1 MGAPKQG
8 CSLMYPL
15 FTLHVIFCTL
25 PPLPLPVHC
34 QCTKTPI
41 IFNFGDSN
49 SDTGGFAD
57 GLGLNFAPPNGRTYF
72 HQPAGRLSDG
82 RLMIDFLCESLN
94 TSYLTPYLDSLGPD
108 FSNGANFAISGSA
121 TLPRF
126 VPFSLDVQVYQFLR
140 FRARSPALMSK
151 GYKDLVGD
159 GDFQNALY
167 TIDIGQ
173 NDLAGSFDYL
183 TYAQVID
190 KIPSFITEIK
200 YAIWNIYQSG
210 GKNFWVHNTGPL
222 GCAPQK
228 LALHGQNASEL
239 DEHGCLHPLNNAAK
253 AFNAQLRALCEQL
266 RPQLTNATIVYV
278 DLYSIKYDLIANA
291 PNYGFQNPLMACCG
305 NGGPPYNYNTNINCG
320 RTGHTVCNE
329 GSQFISWDGV
339 HYTEAANAVFASKIL
354 STNYSSPRVNFN
366 FFYISESSPAGVRR
380 IFNFGDSNSDTGG
393 VLAGTGLPIGL
404 PHGITFFHR
413 GTGRL
418 GDGRLIIDFF
428 CEHLNLSYLS
438 PYLDS
443 LAPNFT
449 SGVNFAVSGAMTLP
463 QFVPFA
469 LDVQVRQFIRFKN
482 RSLELQTTGLGDFID
497 EKGFRDALYMI
508 DIGQND
514 LLMALYASNLT
525 CEPVAEQIPSFLAEI
540 KLAIQNIY
548 SYGGRKFWIHNTGPL
563 GCAPKELALHS
574 HTNKDLD
581 RIGCFR
587 VHNDLAKAFNKG
599 LRNIC
604 KEMRTDLKDATIV
617 YIDVYTI
624 KYNIFTKYKKYGFE
638 YPFMACCGYGG
649 PPNNYDQKATCGQPG
664 SSICNN
670 VSRSIVWDGVHYSEA
685 SNRVVATSILS
696 GHYSTPQ
703 MKLENFW
710 ERLD

>member
-1 MGAPKQG
+1 MDNVGFSK
-8 CSLMYPL
+8 
-15 FTLHVIFCTL
+15 HVIL
-25 PPLPLPVHC
+25 HLW
-34 QCTKTPI
+34 I
-41 IFNFGDSN
+41 WIF
-49 SDTGGFAD
+49 
-57 GLGLNFAPPNGRTYF
+57 
-72 HQPAGRLSDG
+72 
-82 RLMIDFLCESLN
+82 
-94 TSYLTPYLDSLGPD
+94 
-108 FSNGANFAISGSA
+108 
-121 TLPRF
+121 
-126 VPFSLDVQVYQFLR
+126 
-140 FRARSPALMSK
+140 
-151 GYKDLVGD
+151 
-159 GDFQNALY
+159 
-167 TIDIGQ
+167 
-173 NDLAGSFDYL
+173 LAMTD
-183 TYAQVID
+183 
-190 KIPSFITEIK
+190 
-200 YAIWNIYQSG
+200 
-210 GKNFWVHNTGPL
+210 
-222 GCAPQK
+222 
-228 LALHGQNASEL
+228 
-239 DEHGCLHPLNNAAK
+239 
-253 AFNAQLRALCEQL
+253 
-266 RPQLTNATIVYV
+266 
-278 DLYSIKYDLIANA
+278 
-291 PNYGFQNPLMACCG
+291 
-305 NGGPPYNYNTNINCG
+305 
-320 RTGHTVCNE
+320 
-329 GSQFISWDGV
+329 
-339 HYTEAANAVFASKIL
+339 
-354 STNYSSPRVNFN
+354 
-366 FFYISESSPAGVRR
+366 ISESSPAGIRR

-497 EKGFRDALYMI
+497 EKGFRDALYTI

-525 CEPVAEQIPSFLAEI
+525 YEPVAEQIPSFLAEI

-604 KEMRTDLKDATIV
+604 KEMRTVLKDATIV